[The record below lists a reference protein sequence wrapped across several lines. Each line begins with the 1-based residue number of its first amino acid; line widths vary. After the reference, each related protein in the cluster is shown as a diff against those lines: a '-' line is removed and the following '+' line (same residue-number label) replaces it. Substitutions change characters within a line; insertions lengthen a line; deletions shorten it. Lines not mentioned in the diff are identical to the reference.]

1 METGNKT
8 WSVSKSCPFTIS
20 TIGNHIR
27 KSEIV
32 NKPAVTLDFDAFAL
46 GAGPHY

>member
-20 TIGNHIR
+20 TIGNHV
-27 KSEIV
+27 IV